1 MESASKTRRRRLSG
15 VQSEMFLSFLARLL
29 VWGLLFGI
37 VLLLRSF
44 FLLMLL
50 TFMFAYI
57 QAHVVTLLKP
67 YLRSRIL
74 RVVLVGVLFLAVWAG
89 LGTFIA
95 PIVREQSRLV
105 AKNYQEYLLTLDKT
119 LIEQSR
125 ESRLLGLVLG
135 PVQEQNGLP
144 PASAEVWD
152 PRHSPIVALLE
163 SLFGTGDVA
172 NGADSLKYA
181 AEVITNIGGKIL
193 AVASAFLL
201 SLLFSFLIVLDLPRL
216 TRSVTSLAHTKIAFI
231 YNEVAP
237 SIAAFGR
244 ELGHAF
250 QAQIIIAI
258 FNTLFTAIG
267 LWVLGMTS
275 NTAFLL
281 MIVFVCSFVPIAG
294 VFISSTP
301 ICLIALQQGGFS
313 LVLMAI
319 VLIIVIH
326 HIEAYVLNPRIY
338 GQHLHMNPVL
348 VLVILTIGGKLFGV
362 WGLILGI
369 PICTYV
375 FREAIQ
381 YHPGK
386 GQAPA
391 PDGAEAPG

>member
-1 MESASKTRRRRLSG
+1 MESASKTRRRRLSA

-50 TFMFAYI
+50 TFIFAYI

-152 PRHSPIVALLE
+152 PRHSPTVALLE